1 MNKSSHVLCKY
12 CKKSYIPRPCD
23 LDKHISTKKHKDA
36 EQNDKQK
43 LFSEFAAGKKVAR
56 AEILW
61 SFFTIY
67 RNLSFNLSEYAGFFL
82 QSMFPDSNIASSIS
96 INRKKNKKNYRKCT
110 FKNG

>member
-1 MNKSSHVLCKY
+1 MNKPSHVLCKY

-43 LFSEFAAGKKVAR
+43 LFSEFASGNKVAGV
-56 AEILW
+56 EILW

-67 RNLSFNLSEYAGFFL
+67 RNLSFNLSEFAGFFL
-82 QSMFPDSNIASSIS
+82 QSMFPQGLKSV
-96 INRKKNKKNYRKCT
+96 YRKFSSRNFSLYT
-110 FKNG
+110 ESV